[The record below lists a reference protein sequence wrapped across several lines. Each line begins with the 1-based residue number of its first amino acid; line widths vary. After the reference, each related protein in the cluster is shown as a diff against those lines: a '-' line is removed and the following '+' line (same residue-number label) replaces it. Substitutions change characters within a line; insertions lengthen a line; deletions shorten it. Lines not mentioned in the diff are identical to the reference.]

1 MKKISKKMISLLL
14 GFVVLFT
21 TIINPSQFVAKAGE
35 TEGYKIVY
43 SPQQMTEASVNY
55 PFMYNGT
62 NCATQRYEMVVSE
75 GHTNI
80 LSYKPTHDGTIYF
93 GGGTD
98 NILSSWGAMN
108 ITVKENSDSSRKIE
122 FCIADNEG
130 NILYPTNKDVIT
142 INDGDTHTYNDIA
155 IPVTKDK
162 EINFVFHGV
171 TGTTNSIDFTGY
183 MQFISADGSITYN
196 NAAWRMYPENDPVA
210 QGTEG
215 FYFKY
220 SATYEK
226 KSLNE
231 PEEVPYNKL
240 QFTSQ
245 QMTETHGNYLFSYDQ
260 GKCGIYQSDLRVS
273 AGYTTIVTYKAT
285 ANGTVYFSNNTIS
298 SWSQMQLTLT
308 GNTTGANKVDF
319 CIADNGGN
327 ILYPT
332 DDKVIRLADGE
343 AHIYNDITIA
353 VQKDQEINFVFMG
366 IEGENIPID
375 FAGYMQ
381 FISTDGATAYATSNW
396 RVYPQAETVAQGT
409 DSFYFKYSTDC
420 QKVWVDKSEND
431 GPQDADPYNKL
442 QFTATEMEDT
452 FGTYPFAYEG
462 SNCAI
467 QKSNVLVSKG
477 YANIVSY
484 KPSQDGTVYFGG
496 GNILSPWGTLQIT
509 LTGNTDNSRKVE
521 FCITDNDGKILYPTD
536 NTVINLEGG
545 ESHIFDNIAISV
557 KKDQEI
563 NFVFRGMKGVAGSID
578 FAGYM
583 QFISADGNTN
593 YATSNWRVYPQSE
606 TVVQG
611 TEGFYFK
618 YATDC
623 VKVWD
628 ESIAENNPPIDNPPI
643 DNPSVPEKLPGQA
656 TIPVAREDGYLPTYK
671 IGFDAAEM
679 TACNLLDRFK
689 WTMPGKEY
697 ICMTNPSGEKI
708 VSGGYANIVTWTA
721 PKAGTMRLANGTLML
736 NNPDVGSALFAI
748 TDKEGNVLYPTNS
761 TLFVLNTE
769 QKMKTGIHLA
779 EVQMKAGDELNFV
792 FQGVSGNTL
801 SLNFECEMYFN
812 DGSGEKRY
820 AYGPIC
826 PESKNNAQH
835 TDGWSYR
842 YAKTFENKIT
852 GYVAPPD
859 NSVPGVAT
867 APVPRADGYMPTYK
881 IKFDAREMTA
891 CNILDRFKWTMPE
904 KEYICMTN
912 PSGEKIV
919 SGGYANI
926 VTWTAKKS
934 GELSLK
940 NGTLILHN
948 PDAGSALFA
957 ITDKEGNILYPTDG
971 TMVHLDKEQSK
982 KTAVFL
988 SGIKMK
994 ANDEINFIFEGISGD
1009 TLSINF
1015 ECELYYKTAAGEE
1028 KIAFGPIC
1036 PTSKA
1041 TGQHVDGW
1049 SYRYAKSFENI
1060 LTGYV
1065 YVDPNGATSYMP
1077 DMEGVT
1083 VTVSEDDAD
1092 FITTSMLAS
1101 ADKDATGQSENNK
1114 IMKLAK
1120 AVKGVNI
1127 AVGAIVA
1134 VTGIAF
1140 VGKGILF
1147 AVKKKKERR

>member
-1 MKKISKKMISLLL
+1 ML

-21 TIINPSQFVAKAGE
+21 TIINPSYLVAKAGE
-35 TEGYKIVY
+35 TDGYKLVY
-43 SPQQMTEASVNY
+43 NPQQMTESNERY
-55 PFMYNGT
+55 PFMYDGT

-75 GHTNI
+75 GYTNI
-80 LSYKPTHDGTIYF
+80 LSYKPSCDGTIYF
-93 GGGTD
+93 GAG
-98 NILSSWGAMN
+98 NSLSSWGAMN
-108 ITVKENSDSSRKIE
+108 ITLMDNEAGSRKIE

-130 NILYPTNKDVIT
+130 NILYPKNNDVIT
-142 INDGDTHTYNDIA
+142 INDSSTHTYNDIS
-155 IPVTKDK
+155 IPVTKDE
-162 EINFVFHGV
+162 EINFVFHSV
-171 TGTTNSIDFTGY
+171 TGTTNAIDFTGY
-183 MQFISADGSITYN
+183 MQFISTDESVTYN
-196 NAAWRMYPENDPVA
+196 NKLWRMYPENDPAV
-210 QGTEG
+210 QGAEG

-220 SATYEK
+220 SSTYEK
-226 KSLNE
+226 KSLSQQ
-231 PEEVPYNKL
+231 EEEKYNKL
-240 QFTSQ
+240 QFTSN
-245 QMTETHGNYLFSYDQ
+245 QMTDTYGNYLFSYDED
-260 GKCGIYQSDLRVS
+260 KCATYISDMRVS
-273 AGYTTIVTYKAT
+273 EGYANIIAYKAP
-285 ANGTVYFSNNTIS
+285 ADGAIYFGGNNTLSPWGEMHI
-298 SWSQMQLTLT
+298 TLS
-308 GNTTGANKVDF
+308 GNTSGANKVEF
-319 CIADNGGN
+319 CIADSDGT
-327 ILYPT
+327 ILYPAG
-332 DDKVIRLADGE
+332 DKVITIADAE
-343 AHIYNDITIA
+343 THKYNDIAIP
-353 VQKDQEINFVFMG
+353 VKKDQKIHFVFRG
-366 IEGENIPID
+366 VSGERIPID

-381 FISTDGATAYATSNW
+381 FISSDGATSYATTNW
-396 RVYPQAETVAQGT
+396 RVYPVSTPVVQGT
-409 DSFYFKYSTDC
+409 DNFYFEYSTDC
-420 QKVWVDKSEND
+420 KKVWVDESIDD

-442 QFTATEMEDT
+442 QFTATEMTDT

-484 KPSQDGTVYFGG
+484 KPSQDGTVYFGA
-496 GNILSPWGTLQIT
+496 GNVLSPWGTLQIT
-509 LTGNTDNSRKVE
+509 LTGNTDNARKIE

-536 NTVINLEGG
+536 NTVITIQDG
-545 ESHIFDNIAISV
+545 EPHIFNDVAIPV
-557 KKDQEI
+557 TKDKEI
-563 NFVFRGMKGVAGSID
+563 NFVFRGMEGVAGSID

-583 QFISADGNTN
+583 QFISIDGSTN
-593 YATSNWRVYPQSE
+593 YATTNWRVYPQSE

-623 VKVWD
+623 RKVWD
-628 ESIAENNPPIDNPPI
+628 DSIVEEDNPPIDNPP
-643 DNPSVPEKLPGQA
+643 VPETTPGVA
-656 TIPVAREDGYLPTYK
+656 AVPVAREDGYLPTYK
-671 IGFDAAEM
+671 IEFDAAEM
-679 TACNLLDRFK
+679 TACNILDRFK
-689 WTMPGKEY
+689 WTMPGKEF

-721 PKAGTMRLANGTLML
+721 PKDGSMRLANGTLML

-748 TDKEGNVLYPTNS
+748 TDKEGNVLYPTNG

-779 EVQMKAGDELNFV
+779 EVKMKAGDELNFV
-792 FQGVSGNTL
+792 FQGVSGDTL

-826 PESKNNAQH
+826 PESKDTAQH

-859 NSVPGVAT
+859 NSVPGIAT
-867 APVPRADGYMPTYK
+867 EPKPRADGYMPTYK
-881 IKFDAREMTA
+881 IKFDAREMVA

-948 PDAGSALFA
+948 PNAGSVLFA

-971 TMVHLDKEQSK
+971 TMVLLNEKQSK

-1009 TLSINF
+1009 TLSLNF
-1015 ECELYYKTAAGEE
+1015 ECELYYKTASGEE

-1036 PTSKA
+1036 PISKA

-1065 YVDPNGATSYMP
+1065 YVDPSGATSYMP
-1077 DMEGVT
+1077 DIEGVA

-1092 FITTSMLAS
+1092 FITTSMLVS
-1101 ADKDATGQSENNK
+1101 ADKGAGAQSENAK
-1114 IMKLAK
+1114 MMKLVNAI
-1120 AVKGVNI
+1120 KGLNI
-1127 AVGAIVA
+1127 AVGAIAAVA
-1134 VTGIAF
+1134 GVVF
-1140 VGKGILF
+1140 VGNIIVF
-1147 AVKKKKERR
+1147 IVKKKKER